1 MVEPSEM
8 SGKTLKKPSE
18 MGGKNM
24 NTWKIPEKT
33 TNNSELSKSISFR
46 E

>member
-18 MGGKNM
+18 MGGKEHEHMEN
-24 NTWKIPEKT
+24 P
-33 TNNSELSKSISFR
+33 
-46 E
+46 